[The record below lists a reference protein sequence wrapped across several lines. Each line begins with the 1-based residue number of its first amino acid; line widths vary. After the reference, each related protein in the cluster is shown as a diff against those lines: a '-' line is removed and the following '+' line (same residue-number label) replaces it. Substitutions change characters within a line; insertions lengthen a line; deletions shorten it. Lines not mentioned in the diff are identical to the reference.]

1 MPNTSINPTT
11 LDLTQSNITALKAL
25 FPEAFVSGKC
35 DMDTLADLIGE
46 ETEDKTERYGLIWH
60 GKQSAKRI
68 IAQATT
74 STLDPVRSDSIN
86 WDTTGNALIEGDNL
100 EVLKILQKSYKSKVK
115 MIYIDPPYNTGKD
128 FVYADN
134 FNDNLQNYLS
144 YTGQLD
150 EDGRKLSSNP
160 ESDGRYHDKWL
171 SMMYPRLKLARN
183 LLRDDGVIFIS
194 IDDHEVQNL
203 RYLCDEI
210 FGVDNFI
217 GQIIW
222 EKMYTTKN
230 DSKLFS
236 DCHEYVLC
244 YAKSIET
251 QPIGLLPRT
260 KEADDRYSN
269 PDNDPRGNW
278 KAIPLY
284 AKEERKNGRFPIVS
298 PKTQKV
304 FELAQQKHWIY
315 SEENIKQMIEENRIW
330 FGKDGNSMPNI
341 KRFLTEVQQGLKPK
355 TLWTHSDVGSNDS
368 AKRDLRELFG
378 DSLPF
383 DFPKPTGLIEKCV
396 QLSNDKSGLILD
408 FFAGSGTTAQAVMEL
423 NAKDG
428 GNRKYICVQLPEPIV
443 EGKSEQKEAYEYC
456 IEHGL
461 DLNIASLTKE
471 RIRKAGAKVARDN
484 PLIVDTLDL
493 GFRVFRLSDT
503 HFNKWNS
510 NIANVEEL
518 KQAMNDYITPL
529 QYAHTDELLYETL
542 LKEGLDLALNPVV
555 ETVVVNGF
563 DLSSYE
569 NGEVLVC
576 VQKDMTIEL
585 FEHIIKMKKLPTKV
599 ICLETGLPTDMIR
612 VNAHHILD
620 REGIILKTM

>member
-1 MPNTSINPTT
+1 MSNTSINTTT

-46 ETEDKTERYGLIWH
+46 ETEDKTERYGLQWH
-60 GKQSAKRI
+60 GKQTAKRI
-68 IAQATT
+68 IAQVTT
-74 STLDPVRSDSIN
+74 STLDPVRSDSTN

-183 LLRDDGVIFIS
+183 LMRDDGVIFIS

-210 FGVDNFI
+210 FGIDNFVAC
-217 GQIIW
+217 IIW
-222 EKMYTTKN
+222 ERAYAPINLKHY
-230 DSKLFS
+230 FS
-236 DCHEYVLC
+236 ESHDYILC
-244 YAKSIET
+244 YAKDKNSL
-251 QPIGLLPRT
+251 PNLSLPRT
-260 KEADDRYSN
+260 DEANDRYDN
-269 PDNDPRGNW
+269 PDNDERGVWTSSDFSVGPAVQDNVYEITTPSG
-278 KAIPLY
+278 KIVLPP
-284 AKEERKNGRFPIVS
+284 NGRSWAVS
-298 PKTQKV
+298 RLK
-304 FELAQQKHWIY
+304 FAEL
-315 SEENIKQMIEENRIW
+315 SDENRLW
-330 FGKDGNSMPNI
+330 FASNGDGVPRL
-341 KRFLTEVQQGLKPK
+341 KRFLTDVKDGITPMTLWKHGEVGHSQEATKGLK
-355 TLWTHSDVGSNDS
+355 
-368 AKRDLRELFG
+368 DLMDGKQIFE
-378 DSLPF
+378 
-383 DFPKPTGLIEKCV
+383 FPKPVKLISKCIS
-396 QLSNDKSGLILD
+396 LMNDKSGLILD

-443 EGKSEQKEAYEYC
+443 ESKSEQKEAFEYC
-456 IEHGL
+456 KEHNL
-461 DLNIASLTKE
+461 PFNIFSLTKE
-471 RIRKAGAKVARDN
+471 RVLKASAKVARDY
-484 PLIVDTLDL
+484 PLVYDQMDL

-503 HFNKWNS
+503 HFNKWNG

-518 KQAMNDYITPL
+518 HQAMNDYVAPL

-555 ETVVVNGF
+555 QNLVVNGF
-563 DLSSYE
+563 NISSYE
-569 NGEVLVC
+569 DGAVLVC
-576 VQKDMTIEL
+576 VEKILTIEL
-585 FEHIIKMKKLPTKV
+585 FEHIVKMKVLPTKV
-599 ICLETGLPTDMIR
+599 ICLESGFVNDMIR